1 MMLSVFLATNPDIHF
16 GNPHLKAII
25 YKCIYYLIKISIVI
39 VYTIYLNI
47 IIKKNNQQKTNA
59 KTKHNNKKKSTN
71 NQSKAKQT
79 LLAVETKSKTEC
91 RFYSSS
97 SSSYTYIFHV

>member
-47 IIKKNNQQKTNA
+47 IIKKNN
-59 KTKHNNKKKSTN
+59 
-71 NQSKAKQT
+71 
-79 LLAVETKSKTEC
+79 
-91 RFYSSS
+91 
-97 SSSYTYIFHV
+97 